1 MSTRTNVATIKKQLE
16 SRRSEVLDRIE
27 SMAHVLQGGTAAS
40 NEILRLLG
48 RGDREEA
55 QAISAALARIAS
67 GTYGVCTCC
76 GHQIG
81 DARLL
86 ALPETPLCRTCA
98 MQEDDLFDNVP
109 V

>member
-1 MSTRTNVATIKKQLE
+1 MSTRTNVTAIKKQLE
-16 SRRSEVLDRIE
+16 IRRSELLNRIDA
-27 SMAHVLQGGTAAS
+27 MTHAVRGGTAAGDRV
-40 NEILRLLG
+40 LGLLG
-48 RGDREEA
+48 REDRDESE
-55 QAISAALARIAS
+55 AISAALARIAA
-67 GTYGVCTCC
+67 GTYGTCTHC

-86 ALPETPLCRTCA
+86 ALPETPLCRACA